1 MKKKTRVS
9 RSCKRSRMVSRDLT
23 PTRILLRGL
32 AQPVTRQR
40 TRIVRLRGKVM
51 GVLSLLRRF
60 RPAHRKSA
68 TLRLPQ
74 VRALFRSANRYTAG
88 ELSTHGGRHGPPCPF
103 GLAKETRI

>member
-32 AQPVTRQR
+32 AQPVPRQR

-74 VRALFRSANRYTAG
+74 VRALFRSANRYTAD
-88 ELSTHGGRHGPPCPF
+88 ELSTHEGRQ
-103 GLAKETRI
+103 GLHALRRFAKEI